1 MIWNSSRSHGFPS
14 IPMTFRMVK
23 SFSSQATA
31 WLSGTPTGLLGCLVL
46 ADVTQATVL
55 GGLVESLPAE
65 VGVVTGQPVGHLTN
79 GIVVVP
85 GVHELPD
92 TDQEGTQVGVVGL
105 VVQARVRNV
114 GLGPSHGS
122 SGPRS
127 IAAISQSFSSI
138 CGMSLRSAM
147 A

>member
-1 MIWNSSRSHGFPS
+1 MIWNSSRSDGFPS

-46 ADVTQATVL
+46 VDLVQAAVSDS
-55 GGLVESLPAE
+55 GIESLPAE
-65 VGVVTGQPVGHLTN
+65 VGVVAGQPVGHLADK
-79 GIVVVP
+79 VVVVRVVNGP
-85 GVHELPD
+85 LD
-92 TDQEGTQVGVVGL
+92 RQQEGRQVGVVGL
-105 VVQARVRNV
+105 VVQGRVRNV
-114 GLGPSHGS
+114 GLGPSHGR

>member
-1 MIWNSSRSHGFPS
+1 MIWNSWRSDGFS
-14 IPMTFRMVK
+14 CCPMTSRMVK

-46 ADVTQATVL
+46 ADVTQATVARTSIK
-55 GGLVESLPAE
+55 SLSAE

-105 VVQARVRNV
+105 VVQGRVRNV
-114 GLGPSHGS
+114 GLGPSHG
-122 SGPRS
+122 RS
-127 IAAISQSFSSI
+127 NASRGNEFMWAYSPKRSKAA
-138 CGMSLRSAM
+138 LL
-147 A
+147 